1 MKNENDSNENKN
13 TNLEKNTDANV
24 QHINKDLNFF
34 MKDFLYFK
42 NDILKDL
49 KNLET
54 KIDNQ
59 KKLNTDLKN
68 KISIQD
74 SKLSKITD
82 TLENIANMV
91 NDNEATTNFY
101 KEKIDKL
108 MDLKKKSED
117 NFSSLDYKLKFT
129 SDDLK
134 NAINRYDKIIYENL
148 MFPGVLG
155 RDSKFKDLRE
165 LLDYVLNN
173 IKIFSVF
180 KDKNEVDLKTYKIKL
195 ESMLQSINFQMSGIM
210 ESSNAFTLN
219 NVRQLEKK
227 CMDEIKILDEKVMKI
242 RVSNIELINKMEKE
256 KNQMFEEWE
265 NMKNTKKEMSEL
277 FDTALKNLNNNNT
290 NIEKTLNNYE
300 KQFSE
305 IKEKIASVNNLYN
318 KMIKENNEDKHN
330 YKINGTKTDYFKSP
344 YQFNE
349 KSKEMKRIQSAKT
362 FLQKYIEGNSDY
374 EELIEK
380 NNSKCVKHEN
390 SESSAKFMMRKYY
403 DEGYDQ
409 IKDINMIESVD
420 DIKNKNNPLHIGV
433 RMNKIMNLTPNSHIN
448 YNNFKFRQEE
458 QLNDYEFKNVKR
470 SVGKLKKYSTNKK
483 FILLKDGNIEDKINY
498 NSKKN
503 KTKSKEDVKNTTK
516 YEKFPEN
523 FLDQS
528 KLAKLKMLSNISF
541 LYDDMKNTKF
551 PKVESYESH
560 KNEELSLKTGK
571 IDKLFKNKTDKLKPK
586 ENNII
591 PIIRNANINKQK
603 TKKIK
608 NRVISSK
615 IIRHD
620 NIKEEN
626 KDISVYIKMNYQES
640 LPEKNKK
647 IDDLLNNRKSQENI
661 KNPIFKLKLEKNQ

>member
-13 TNLEKNTDANV
+13 TNLEKNTDTNV

-219 NVRQLEKK
+219 NVRQVEKK
-227 CMDEIKILDEKVMKI
+227 CMDEIKILDEKLMKI

-305 IKEKIASVNNLYN
+305 IKEKIASVNNLCN

-409 IKDINMIESVD
+409 IKDIN
-420 DIKNKNNPLHIGV
+420 
-433 RMNKIMNLTPNSHIN
+433 
-448 YNNFKFRQEE
+448 
-458 QLNDYEFKNVKR
+458 
-470 SVGKLKKYSTNKK
+470 
-483 FILLKDGNIEDKINY
+483 
-498 NSKKN
+498 
-503 KTKSKEDVKNTTK
+503 
-516 YEKFPEN
+516 
-523 FLDQS
+523 
-528 KLAKLKMLSNISF
+528 
-541 LYDDMKNTKF
+541 
-551 PKVESYESH
+551 
-560 KNEELSLKTGK
+560 
-571 IDKLFKNKTDKLKPK
+571 
-586 ENNII
+586 
-591 PIIRNANINKQK
+591 
-603 TKKIK
+603 
-608 NRVISSK
+608 
-615 IIRHD
+615 
-620 NIKEEN
+620 
-626 KDISVYIKMNYQES
+626 
-640 LPEKNKK
+640 
-647 IDDLLNNRKSQENI
+647 
-661 KNPIFKLKLEKNQ
+661 